1 MSKELRLVI
10 QDYCLLN
17 RIPYSKQ
24 IVATEQERNPKT
36 GNFVFLI
43 TGAGLIPKR
52 YEQERIDLTPYSEN
66 KSLELTGN
74 NGVIDPNVMNKIGLA
89 SWFNRQTNL
98 NMLPSDIGQFLIKDD
113 AVVVV
118 GSSNSMRFKHSFS
131 MRYK

>member
-17 RIPYSKQ
+17 RIPFDKQ
-24 IVATEQERNPKT
+24 ITATEQERNPKT
-36 GNFVFLI
+36 GNYIFLI
-43 TGAGLIPKR
+43 GGAGLIPKR

-66 KSLELTGN
+66 KSLHLTGT
-74 NGVIDPNVMNKIGLA
+74 NGVLDPNMLNKIGLA

-113 AVVVV
+113 TVVVV